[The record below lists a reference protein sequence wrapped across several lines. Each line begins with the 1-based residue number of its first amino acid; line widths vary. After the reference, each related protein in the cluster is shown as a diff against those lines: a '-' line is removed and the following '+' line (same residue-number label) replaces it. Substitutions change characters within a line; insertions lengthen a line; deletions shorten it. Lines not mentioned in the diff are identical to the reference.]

1 VEQDGFVL
9 KVAPLGAAAADVH
22 GHIEGA
28 WKGVESKPTQ
38 HRLHRL
44 SHRLHGK
51 NLNALCRTS
60 KCLSCAK
67 RHTILIGVICDLICA
82 ICVIWIAVF
91 PCFAAPMAHKSRIP
105 EEARPRRGADDQ
117 SPRSGSLPSFMMT

>member
-51 NLNALCRTS
+51 NLDALLQDFEMPFLRE
-60 KCLSCAK
+60 
-67 RHTILIGVICDLICA
+67 
-82 ICVIWIAVF
+82 
-91 PCFAAPMAHKSRIP
+91 APYYSYRCN
-105 EEARPRRGADDQ
+105 
-117 SPRSGSLPSFMMT
+117 L

>member
-82 ICVIWIAVF
+82 ICVIWMLFFLASPR
-91 PCFAAPMAHKSRIP
+91 PCPQIP
-105 EEARPRRGADDQ
+105 HPRRSEA
-117 SPRSGSLPSFMMT
+117 SPWCR

>member
-82 ICVIWIAVF
+82 ICVIGC
-91 PCFAAPMAHKSRIP
+91 CFSLLRRAHAHKSRIP